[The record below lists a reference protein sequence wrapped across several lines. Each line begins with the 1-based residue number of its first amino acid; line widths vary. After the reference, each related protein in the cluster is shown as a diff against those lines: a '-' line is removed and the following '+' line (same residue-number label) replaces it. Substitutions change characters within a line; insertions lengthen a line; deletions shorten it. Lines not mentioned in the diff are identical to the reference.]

1 MTRAVVRGAALGT
14 LLLATAPGHA
24 ASCRAITVEGAGYT
38 LCEADAASDDIRL
51 FLTDPE
57 TGGLL
62 GSFAN
67 VERLLAR
74 GGARLAFAMNGGMYH
89 PDRSPVG
96 LHVAPGGT
104 RAPLVTSPGPG
115 NFGMLPNGVFCV
127 EEDHARVIETR
138 RFARTAPD
146 CRYAT
151 QSGPMLVIDGALH
164 PRFIQGSDSRFVR
177 NGVGTSRDGRRVW
190 FLISDAPVSFHR
202 FARVF
207 RDHLGARQALYL
219 DGKVSRLHAPGLG
232 RSDQGF
238 LPLGPILGVVVDGD
252 TPLD

>member
-1 MTRAVVRGAALGT
+1 MRILQRTQALFLRATRAWVHAVALGT
-14 LLLATAPGHA
+14 PLLAAAAPGEA

-57 TGGLL
+57 SGGLL

-96 LHVAPGGT
+96 LHLEPGGT

-127 EEDHARVIETR
+127 GERTRALHAALPQSLR
-138 RFARTAPD
+138 AGWWPD
-146 CRYAT
+146 CE
-151 QSGPMLVIDGALH
+151 ALELAH
-164 PRFIQGSDSRFVR
+164 VASRV
-177 NGVGTSRDGRRVW
+177 
-190 FLISDAPVSFHR
+190 
-202 FARVF
+202 
-207 RDHLGARQALYL
+207 
-219 DGKVSRLHAPGLG
+219 APGDAVLVKASNRLFWKHG
-232 RSDQGF
+232 T
-238 LPLGPILGVVVDGD
+238 VDALCALL
-252 TPLD
+252 TPQ